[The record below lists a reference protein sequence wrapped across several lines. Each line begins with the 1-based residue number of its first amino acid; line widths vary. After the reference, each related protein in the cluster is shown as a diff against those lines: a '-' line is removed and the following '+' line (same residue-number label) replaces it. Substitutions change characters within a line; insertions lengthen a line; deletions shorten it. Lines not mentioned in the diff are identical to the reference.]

1 MGGSR
6 NIDRYHQVGL
16 DQEGWLFCSTAC
28 WTCKLDRGMH
38 ITEKWDGFQYKSYD
52 SLKTLAA
59 YQGGNRENKELL
71 SALLV
76 ITGNGKKQCCR
87 ELKT

>member
-1 MGGSR
+1 
-6 NIDRYHQVGL
+6 
-16 DQEGWLFCSTAC
+16 
-28 WTCKLDRGMH
+28 MH